1 MVPSQFLVNRIQ
13 TLLATD
19 ATTLAPAASACK
31 VHLAMASFVPSA
43 ALLIGGLT
51 EATFT
56 GYAALLAGVSTQQTF
71 NDPLTGGRI
80 VQLLEPAGGWH
91 WQTTGT
97 TGLPM
102 TIYGYYV
109 TDNGTAT
116 LYGSALF
123 STPIVL
129 SLTGDAVDIPQV
141 RILIPPGVFS

>member
-13 TLLATD
+13 ALLATD
-19 ATTLAPAASACK
+19 TTTLAPAASACK
-31 VHLAMASFVPSA
+31 VHLAMAAFVPSA

-56 GYAALLAGVSTQQTF
+56 GYAALLAGTGTQQSF
-71 NDPLTGGRI
+71 NDVASGGRV

-102 TIYGYYV
+102 TIYGWYV
-109 TDNGTAT
+109 TDNGTTT

-123 STPIVL
+123 ATPVL
-129 SLTGDAVDIPQV
+129 LTLTGDSVDIPQV